1 MSRLDGKVAIV
12 TGAGQGIGVF
22 YARALAAAGAKVMLS
37 DLTDPAAVAD
47 EINKAGGEAAST
59 PADVSNWEACE
70 NLVARTVEAFGGV
83 DILVANA
90 GIYTAIRRAK
100 LLDLEQ
106 EDWDQVMAVNARGTF
121 FCCKAAISEMMKTG
135 KGKVITISSTTVS
148 TGVPDL
154 THYVASKGAV
164 EAFTRC
170 LARELSGTEICV
182 NAIAPGLTM
191 SEKVVANSNRNGAT
205 IQAQRSA
212 RSIQRDMVP
221 DDLVGTMLFLASP
234 ESNFMTGQ
242 TLTVD
247 GGIVFR

>member
-1 MSRLDGKVAIV
+1 MGRLDGKVAIV

-22 YARALAAAGAKVMLS
+22 YARALAAEGAKVMLS
-37 DLTDPAAVAD
+37 DLSDPSAVAD
-47 EINKAGGEAAST
+47 EIRQTGGDVRSMA
-59 PADVSNWEACE
+59 ADVSDWKACE
-70 NLVARTVEAFGGV
+70 ALVQGTVDAFGGL
-83 DILVANA
+83 DIFVANA

-100 LLDLEQ
+100 LLELEP
-106 EDWDQVMAVNARGTF
+106 EDWDHVMAVNARGTF
-121 FCCKAAISEMMKTG
+121 FCCKAAVAEMMKTG
-135 KGKVITISSTTVS
+135 KGKIVTVSSTTVT

-170 LARELSGTEICV
+170 LARELSGTEICI

-191 SEKVVANSNRNGAT
+191 SEKVVANSNRIGAT

-221 DDLVGTMLFLASP
+221 EDLVGAMLFLASP
-234 ESNFMTGQ
+234 DSDFMTGQ

-247 GGIVFR
+247 GGIVYR